1 MVYKLDTTERLK
13 NKSHTSG
20 YIFFLQNSSINL
32 LSLIFFITWY
42 EWNHN
47 ILKILWHTFEVLCF
61 IYNNVSSIRYK
72 VIIILRKLEVLC
84 NGGFHQCIKR
94 ETS

>member
-1 MVYKLDTTERLK
+1 MLYIGGKKLRNRVKLSTKVKTCVP
-13 NKSHTSG
+13 
-20 YIFFLQNSSINL
+20 NL
-32 LSLIFFITWY
+32 AVVRRFDC
-42 EWNHN
+42 
-47 ILKILWHTFEVLCF
+47 ILKILWHSFEVLCF